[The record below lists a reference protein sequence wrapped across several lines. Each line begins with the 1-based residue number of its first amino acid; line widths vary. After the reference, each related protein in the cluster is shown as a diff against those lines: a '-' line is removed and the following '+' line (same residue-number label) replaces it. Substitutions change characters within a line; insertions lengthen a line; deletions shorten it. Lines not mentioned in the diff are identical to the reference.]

1 MPKILSMWFVHA
13 QSLKLWY
20 VLINVDIWLI
30 TALPMIVHVVY
41 ELTPYDFYNDLPN
54 PVRAGTSPPF
64 SVLISQKATHE
75 QKTIKVKGV

>member
-1 MPKILSMWFVHA
+1 
-13 QSLKLWY
+13 
-20 VLINVDIWLI
+20 
-30 TALPMIVHVVY
+30 MIVHVVY